1 MTDVELELVE
11 REYHLLHE
19 LQRRDIPSV
28 EPVGTCRSRFPTV
41 HFFSSSLRAE
51 PAERLLDALAPLL
64 VSFHLIGYSWNDV
77 SPSNTLF
84 LRDAGSEVAECP
96 SALNNP
102 PSSPSEMDES
112 VSALR

>member
-41 HFFSSSLRAE
+41 HFSLPVCVRNQRNACLMPWHHFSCH
-51 PAERLLDALAPLL
+51 
-64 VSFHLIGYSWNDV
+64 F
-77 SPSNTLF
+77 T
-84 LRDAGSEVAECP
+84 
-96 SALNNP
+96 
-102 PSSPSEMDES
+102 
-112 VSALR
+112 